1 MEDLKIAIF
10 TPLICRHLFQTPL
23 CPRECQEEVEVGR
36 RLLPLVDIT
45 IIHFLVRLN
54 STELKFLM
62 IKISGA
68 ENRSLICGE
77 VISVVTE
84 DRSTRLDLAD
94 MNDVLA
100 SYNAWSSR
108 FI

>member
-1 MEDLKIAIF
+1 M
-10 TPLICRHLFQTPL
+10 PQGVPGGGGGG
-23 CPRECQEEVEVGR
+23 EEVAPPGGYYYNS
-36 RLLPLVDIT
+36 LPGKVKHKGIKSLT
-45 IIHFLVRLN
+45 IQIL
-54 STELKFLM
+54 
-62 IKISGA
+62 GA
-68 ENRSLICGE
+68 ENRSLRCGE

-84 DRSTRLDLAD
+84 DWSTRLDLAD